1 MIWVNILLIG
11 AVFITIFLFL
21 LSLGSRFPVTVGEDE
36 TVTPPLTAKELLRR
50 SNHHLK
56 MLLIRKKKPT
66 KRRNHLEEQLSRA
79 GLNMKVEEF
88 IVFQWISSF
97 ISSGL
102 LYLLLQ
108 NIIWLIL
115 GAIIGFFIPHFLVK
129 RKCRKRIQ
137 QFNIGLPGMITSI
150 IGSLRAGF
158 SFPQSLQMVS
168 EESYSPIK
176 DEVQIVLKSM
186 QYGTSLEEALIEWK
200 KRLPSE
206 DLSLLVEAILIQRQ
220 AGGNLAYLLDK
231 IVETT
236 RERTKIENQI
246 KTLTAQG
253 RLSGM
258 IISLLPVVLGGLIYL
273 MNPAYTLTLFTNPIG
288 QILIT
293 AALIGGIIGFI
304 LIRKITTIE
313 V

>member
-1 MIWVNILLIG
+1 MTILFVG
-11 AVFITIFLFL
+11 AVFLTIFLFL
-21 LSLGSRFPVTVGEDE
+21 LALGTRRPVTVGEEEDG
-36 TVTPPLTAKELLRR
+36 TPSLTAKELLRQ
-50 SNHHLK
+50 SNQRLK
-56 MLLIRKKKPT
+56 MMLIRKKKPT
-66 KRRNHLEEQLSRA
+66 KKRNQLEEQLSGA
-79 GLNMKVEEF
+79 GLSMKAEEF
-88 IVFQWISSF
+88 IAFRWIVSL
-97 ISSGL
+97 ISGGL
-102 LYLLLQ
+102 FYLILQ
-108 NIIWLIL
+108 TIIGLIL
-115 GAIIGFFIPHFLVK
+115 GAIIGFFIPHFLLK
-129 RKCRKRIQ
+129 RKRRIRIK
-137 QFNIGLPGMITSI
+137 QFNNGLPGMITSI

-158 SFPQSLQMVS
+158 SFPQSLQMVA

-220 AGGNLAYLLDK
+220 VGGNLAYLLDK

-253 RLSGM
+253 RLSGV
-258 IISLLPVVLGGLIYL
+258 IISLLPVGLGGLIYL
-273 MNPAYTLTLFTNPIG
+273 MNPEYILTLFTNPIG
-288 QILIT
+288 QVLIA